1 VYVRSFMGAPG
12 KFQISNNGGSEPRW
26 RGDGRELYYLAP
38 EGNMMAATVKSTPG
52 GFERETPKPLFET
65 HLTTGLGTTYDVTRD
80 GQRFL
85 GVVLVEGNNTQPL
98 TLVTNW
104 PAGLKK

>member
-1 VYVRSFMGAPG
+1 
-12 KFQISNNGGSEPRW
+12 
-26 RGDGRELYYLAP
+26 
-38 EGNMMAATVKSTPG
+38 MMAATVKSTAG

-65 HLTTGLGTTYDVTRD
+65 HWLASFSAAGIAYTYDVTRN

-85 GVVLVEGNNTQPL
+85 GVVLAEGNNTQPL